1 MMDEHVC
8 PSDWC
13 GTMIMI
19 MQHKCANLTW
29 TKDVVRNQN
38 IVDNNHTY
46 QQNRLFRKRFIFCV
60 SSEHKEKNRSI
71 RDQNK
76 ELTVQEA
83 KGVVTGEDR
92 AILEA
97 DQEASNEGGADLGL
111 EADNDDKN
119 HRATGLEAD
128 GGRKDCTPQ
137 EVNGDPWVKQ
147 VQTVQ
152 WPLTQV
158 ESRPLAWAKQDQTV
172 QKPMTQQDQTVQAG
186 GVCGTKQVQAALQ
199 TCAEREPEP
208 WVQVLLMWSS
218 AESDAKRCQKS

>member
-1 MMDEHVC
+1 MFRV
-8 PSDWC
+8 
-13 GTMIMI
+13 
-19 MQHKCANLTW
+19 N
-29 TKDVVRNQN
+29 TK
-38 IVDNNHTY
+38 
-46 QQNRLFRKRFIFCV
+46 
-60 SSEHKEKNRSI
+60 KNRSS

-83 KGVVTGEDR
+83 KSVATGEDR

-111 EADNDDKN
+111 KADNDDKN

-172 QKPMTQQDQTVQAG
+172 WKPMAEQDQTVRAG
-186 GVCGTKQVQAALQ
+186 GVRGTKQVQAALQ
-199 TCAEREPEP
+199 TCAEREPVA

-218 AESDAKRCQKS
+218 AEDVKSLRNFGQNMSQNKIMKNNANNK

>member
-1 MMDEHVC
+1 MFRV
-8 PSDWC
+8 
-13 GTMIMI
+13 
-19 MQHKCANLTW
+19 N
-29 TKDVVRNQN
+29 TK
-38 IVDNNHTY
+38 
-46 QQNRLFRKRFIFCV
+46 
-60 SSEHKEKNRSI
+60 KNRSN

-152 WPLTQV
+152 KPMA
-158 ESRPLAWAKQDQTV
+158 EQDQTV
-172 QKPMTQQDQTVQAG
+172 RAG

-218 AESDAKRCQKS
+218 AESDTKRCQKSQKFGQNISRNKIMKNNANNK